1 MKPIHLKLAG
11 LQSYREAQ
19 EIDFTALCETGLF
32 GIFGPT
38 GSGKST
44 VLDAITLAMY
54 GKVERAANGT
64 QGIMNLNENQLAVS
78 FTFELLSAAGPKRY
92 RVERRFKRMNEI
104 SISNTVSRFVEITD
118 EGEVVLADKLVDVT
132 RCVEEIIGLTITDFT
147 RAVVLP
153 QGKFAEFLSLK
164 GSERRQMLQRLF
176 HLEKYGDELMIQLS
190 RRLKETDVRLKE
202 VAAEQQGLGDASEDT
217 VRQASETLESAR
229 TFAEEQRA
237 KRKALEAVVERM
249 KATRDQGI
257 ELSGLLLKQAELTT
271 QEQKIAGLEQVLT
284 RADAARRLLPF
295 LNEYEQS
302 ALQLTERKAVLATV
316 THKEQSAREAAERA
330 AAVFDEKQ
338 HQLSDLEPKLLLRL
352 DHLEQARSL
361 EQECKQLNHETT
373 ELSKR
378 STQSVEQ
385 QAVVIEQI
393 AKLSQQREKALKRQA
408 ELNEAQK
415 ANEIRPEWRDQVQRA
430 DRLHQS
436 IEALE
441 RQLQGAASELGAI
454 SERMKQADLAYQAL
468 EALERE
474 MYSENVLTMDRIH
487 ALNRYLRREE
497 EKHTAL
503 QNALADE
510 IARVRRVEREQE
522 IERLSAKLAE
532 QLVQGEPCPVCGST
546 THPHHSQGTM
556 GKEIRDSNPS
566 DIQEQITAMEPYVL
580 ELHELKAINLQL
592 MSRLIALPTTLE
604 IEGVDIPWQQEAA
617 VAVLEHQD
625 HSVAIAASPFS
636 ITTWEEIQAA
646 IACLRIDQSGH
657 RSEVEQLEQQGKKH
671 RARIADLQRQSSH
684 LRADR
689 QALEQLHQSQERMVQ
704 SITHERAVLL
714 EQWKTH
720 IPASIVR
727 ESMDDILLELK
738 NKDEQLQDIQS
749 RLERSVPF
757 IEEMNA
763 QLLDRGQELTVL
775 EKDAVL
781 IAAQL
786 EGKMQLFHEKEAR
799 LLQLLGLDAGDRT
812 VEALIQEAEA
822 KLSTLRVD
830 AQSAKSARDHALDL
844 LNALSE
850 EALHAKQSALSAEE
864 RATQAERIWAEQ
876 RSESIFAM
884 AEDVRQAILTPDQIV
899 SHQETIT
906 AHRQLQHRLASQIQ
920 RLEEMLQGE
929 RVTEEDWKQSNQSLQ
944 QQLAQDEEAVRAK
957 AKAERDLEELTRKAE
972 RWTVLEQKRGA
983 EQELFE
989 RLSQLQTVF
998 RGNAFVEFIAEE
1010 QLMQVSRAASER
1022 LRFLTKQRYALEVD
1036 STGGFVIRDDA
1047 NGGVRRPVSTLSGGE
1062 TFLTSL
1068 ALALALSAQIQLQGK
1083 YPLQFFFLD
1092 EGFGTLDPELLDT
1105 VITALEKLHMDRL
1118 TVGIISHVPELRAR
1132 LSRKL
1137 VITPAQQSG
1146 EGSVIALESI

>member
-104 SISNTVSRFVEITD
+104 SISNTVSRFVEVTD
-118 EGEVVLADKLVDVT
+118 EGDVVLADKLADVT

-217 VRQASETLESAR
+217 VRQASETLESAI
-229 TFAEEQRA
+229 TLAEEQRA
-237 KRKALEAVVERM
+237 IRKALEAEVERM

-271 QEQKIAGLEQVLT
+271 QEQQIVGLEQVLT

-330 AAVFDEKQ
+330 AAVFDDQQ
-338 HQLSDLEPKLLLRL
+338 HLQSDLEPKLLLRL

-373 ELSKR
+373 ELTKR
-378 STQSVEQ
+378 SAQSVEQ
-385 QAVVIEQI
+385 QAIVIEQI

-415 ANEIRPEWRDQVQRA
+415 ANEIRPEWREQVQRA

-441 RQLQGAASELGAI
+441 RQLQGTTLELGAI
-454 SERMKQADLAYQAL
+454 SERMKQADLAHQAH

-474 MYSENVLTMDRIH
+474 IYSENVLTMDRIH
-487 ALNRYLRREE
+487 ALNGYLVREE

-546 THPHHSQGTM
+546 THPHHSQGAM

-580 ELHELKAINLQL
+580 ELHELKATNLQL

-617 VAVLEHQD
+617 VAVQEQQD
-625 HSVAIAASPFS
+625 HSVAITA
-636 ITTWEEIQAA
+636 TTWEEIQAA

-671 RARIADLQRQSSH
+671 RARIADLHRQSSQ

-689 QALEQLHQSQERMVQ
+689 QALEQLHHSQQRMVQ

-720 IPASIVR
+720 IPASIVQ

-738 NKDEQLQDIQS
+738 NKDEQLQDIQD

-763 QLLDRGQELTVL
+763 QLLERGQELTVL

-786 EGKMQLFHEKEAR
+786 DGKMQLFHEKEAR
-799 LLQLLGLDAGDRT
+799 LLQLLGLDAADRT

-850 EALHAKQSALSAEE
+850 QALHAKQSALSAEE
-864 RATQAERIWAEQ
+864 RAAQAERIWTEQ

-906 AHRQLQHRLASQIQ
+906 SHRQLQQRLASQIQ

-929 RVTEEDWKQSNQSLQ
+929 RVTEEAWEQLNQSLQ

-972 RWTVLEQKRGA
+972 RWTVLEQQRGA

-1068 ALALALSAQIQLQGK
+1068 ALALALSAQIQLRGK

-1105 VITALEKLHMDRL
+1105 VITALEKLHVDRL

-1132 LSRKL
+1132 LPRKL